1 MPYKV
6 IIKSEQGEPLAGVIY
21 FWLGGDQIG
30 EAHISAAGATL
41 TDDEVQ
47 GADHFTVESP
57 GYSFY
62 GTSYLY
68 DDNVFT
74 LAQKPK
80 TAMYVVLGLVGGF
93 MIAKLLKFKL

>member
-6 IIKSEQGEPLAGVIY
+6 TIKSEQGELLPGVIY
-21 FWLGGDQIG
+21 FWLDGEQIG
-30 EAHISAAGATL
+30 EANIPTGTATL

-74 LAQKPK
+74 LAQKSK
-80 TAMYVVLGLVGGF
+80 TAVYVVLGLVGGF
-93 MIAKLLKFKL
+93 LISKLLKFKL